1 MRRLTVPPRV
11 VSYFLLV
18 LLSVALFAPGQTSLP
33 PLDRDE
39 SRYTQATTQMF
50 ETRSFIDIRF
60 QDQPRYLQPAGIYWL
75 QAASVSLL
83 SSPENREIW
92 AYRVPSL
99 LGATLA
105 VLLTAW
111 IGNLLF
117 GEPTG
122 FLAAVLLAVSLIL
135 GLEARMAKI
144 DAVLLADVL
153 AAQAALAKIYL
164 ASNTG
169 RAAPVGWAA
178 GFWLALGA
186 GLMLKG
192 PIILLVVFGTI
203 LLLAITERRIGWL
216 RLLRPVWGVPLMLAL
231 VLPWLILIAIVS
243 KGEFFASAIG
253 HNLLG
258 KVATG
263 QQSHGAPP
271 GYYLALFPLTFW
283 PGSLFA
289 ALAVPFVW
297 VQRRSPAV
305 RFCVCW
311 IVPTWIAFELIVTKL
326 PHYVLPT
333 YPAIACLAAAGLAL
347 PERRDVA
354 QWAVYLMRA
363 IAALWI
369 VLGIA
374 LACGLP
380 IAAWLLE
387 ARVDTVGV
395 LTAVAVVPLLV
406 FTLLLLN
413 SHQPIRALACAGTA
427 ALILFVSAY
436 AYELPRLRTIWMSPR
451 IADAVA
457 RGRPCA
463 RTTVATVPYAE
474 PSLVFLLGTATR
486 LTDIRGA
493 AAHLLHDPACA
504 LALVGAQ
511 EQTAFLSLMAAAKV
525 EPREIE
531 RIRGINYSNGK
542 RLELILYAA
551 SPAG

>member
-1 MRRLTVPPRV
+1 
-11 VSYFLLV
+11 LV
-18 LLSVALFAPGQTSLP
+18 LLSLVLFAPGQASLP

-50 ETRSFIDIRF
+50 ETENFVDIRF

-83 SSPENREIW
+83 SSPESRRIW

-99 LGATLA
+99 LGAIIA

-122 FLAAVLLAVSLIL
+122 FLAAVMLAVSLIL
-135 GLEARMAKI
+135 GIEARMAKI

-153 AAQAALAKIYL
+153 AAQAALARIYL
-164 ASNTG
+164 ASITG
-169 RAAPVGWAA
+169 HVTRFGWAA

-203 LLLAITERRIGWL
+203 LLLAISERRIGWL
-216 RLLRPVWGVPLMLAL
+216 RLLRPVRGVPLMLAV

-243 KGEFFASAIG
+243 EGEFFAAAIG

-258 KVATG
+258 KVASG

-271 GYYLALFPLTFW
+271 GYYLALFPVTFW

-289 ALAVPFVW
+289 AFAVPFVW
-297 VQRRSPAV
+297 SQRRTPAV
-305 RFCVCW
+305 RFCLCW
-311 IVPTWIAFELIVTKL
+311 IVPTWIVFELIVTKL

-347 PERRDVA
+347 PEWRGVA
-354 QWAVYLMRA
+354 RWAVYLMRA
-363 IAALWI
+363 FAALWVI
-369 VLGIA
+369 VGIA

-380 IAAWLLE
+380 IAVWLLE
-387 ARVDTVGV
+387 ARVDAVGV
-395 LTAVAVVPLLV
+395 LTAVTVVPLLV
-406 FTLLLLN
+406 LTLTLVN
-413 SHQPIRALACAGTA
+413 SDRSIRTLACAGTA
-427 ALILFVSAY
+427 ALVLFVSAY
-436 AYELPRLRTIWMSPR
+436 AYELPRLQTIWMSPR
-451 IADAVA
+451 IAEAVA
-457 RGRPCA
+457 RVRPCPG
-463 RTTVATVPYAE
+463 TTVATVPYAE
-474 PSLVFLLGTATR
+474 PSLVFLLGTATK
-486 LTDIRGA
+486 LTDIQGA

-511 EQTAFLSLMAAAKV
+511 EQGAFLSLMAAANV
-525 EPREIE
+525 EPREVD

-542 RLELILYAA
+542 SLELILYAA